1 MANNIVSLS
10 AYQIDQHVVPLSQV
24 TQIGMP
30 VATTAIGDCS
40 TSPNCLLSTGK
51 SVYSFGILAANGS
64 KYYFEK
70 TYAQLAALMNA

>member
-10 AYQIDQHVVPLSQV
+10 AYQLNQHVIPLAQV

-30 VATTAIGDCS
+30 TASTAIGDCS

-51 SVYSFGILAANGS
+51 SVYSFAILPNGD
-64 KYYFEK
+64 KYYF
-70 TYAQLAALMNA
+70 TQSYAQLATLFNA